1 MARLPCTIRL
11 AVSCLLSLA
20 SILVLADWIHAS
32 SSPDEASGSGSVLFL
47 EGGTHKFLRPAVK
60 GSDFQASTFSGSD
73 VWSAVAV
80 LLGIAPPLSM
90 STSSATKLDKLLFP
104 DPFHRPRSV
113 LALALPTLHKDV
125 LKESLPNILG
135 MSSYKLHPLT
145 VDDRETTKVSGNDVR
160 VKFLTTDDSHDNPDL
175 LEHELDDLARILG
188 GKYVDLGEGHVSIPL
203 PTGSEYKLF
212 LSKKG
217 DRDLVLELI
226 NLVRSLKE
234 SLDAWKGLAQVS
246 QIHSD
251 LFLGTLRGVK
261 ISNELAG
268 GSLELQASEIFL
280 FLVSKIVLAMET
292 SYEGKFVAVLV
303 MPMETAK
310 DSVEDILGIDLLQ
323 RTTRSLVEE
332 SSDTSDKV
340 EKLTRNALTTVT
352 ALILIVAAL
361 LGSYFLFSMPL
372 TRDTLLYSGAK
383 LD

>member
-175 LEHELDDLARILG
+175 LEHELDDL
-188 GKYVDLGEGHVSIPL
+188 
-203 PTGSEYKLF
+203 
-212 LSKKG
+212 KG

>member
-212 LSKKG
+212 LSK
-217 DRDLVLELI
+217 
-226 NLVRSLKE
+226 
-234 SLDAWKGLAQVS
+234 GLAQVS